1 MAWSQTYFDRLDAA
15 SVRSS
20 IRLQTAAAEVETVE
34 ALPAVVDTG
43 LAQPVSDND
52 DTTA

>member
-1 MAWSQTYFDRLDAA
+1 MRPWNFSAGPSAMPLE
-15 SVRSS
+15 V
-20 IRLQTAAAEVETVE
+20 LQTAAAEVETVE